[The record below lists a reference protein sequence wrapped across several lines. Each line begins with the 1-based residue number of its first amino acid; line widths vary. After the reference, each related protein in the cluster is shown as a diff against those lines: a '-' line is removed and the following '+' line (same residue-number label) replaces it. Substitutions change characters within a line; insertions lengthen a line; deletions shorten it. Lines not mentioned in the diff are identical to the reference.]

1 MINSKLYKT
10 IIVGH
15 LVINVPAVLLS
26 IGLPIIMFNLFDG
39 FVHKIVFTIIS
50 FILGIGVSWLLWSLL
65 ITKWRLWAFNQV
77 HEDDWHKLK
86 ELAIINK
93 LIWDEGSNFELTEI
107 RTNEDNEQII
117 EIAERISEQEQIEEL
132 RLDLNTPKELRFKFN
147 KTEILAES
155 ISKLVLIVV
164 SVGLFS
170 TNQII
175 LGFILLGIIMFY
187 GDSYKLLNHAFN
199 NKDYLLINEKG
210 IVLLFP
216 EEQRIDWEVIDKLAI
231 NIEERR
237 MIILK
242 VENEKYVN
250 IDCELWRFNIRDY
263 RKFKKQVKVFVDR
276 LIYKQKDNGSQQCI

>member
-15 LVINVPAVLLS
+15 LVINVPVVLLS
-26 IGLPIIMFNLFDG
+26 FGLPIIAFNLFEG
-39 FVHKIVFTIIS
+39 SVLKIVFSIIG
-50 FILGIGVSWLLWSLL
+50 FILGISISWLLWSLL
-65 ITKWRLWAFNQV
+65 ITKWRLWAFNQI
-77 HEDDWHKLK
+77 HEDDWYKLK

-93 LIWDEGSNFELTEI
+93 LIWDDGSDFELTEI

-117 EIAERISEQEQIEEL
+117 EIAERISEQEQVEEIK
-132 RLDLNTPKELRFKFN
+132 LDLSTPKELRFKFN
-147 KTEILAES
+147 KKEILAES
-155 ISKLVLIVV
+155 ISKLLLIAV
-164 SVGLFS
+164 SIGLFS

-187 GDSYKLLNHAFN
+187 GDSYKLLKHVFN

-216 EEQRIDWEVIDKLAI
+216 EEQRIDWEMINKLAI
-231 NIEERR
+231 NIEDRK

-242 VENEKYVN
+242 VENEKYVK
-250 IDCELWRFNIRDY
+250 IDCELWRYNIKDY
-263 RKFKKQVKVFVDR
+263 RKFLKQIKVFVDR
-276 LIYKQKDNGSQQCI
+276 LIYKQKENGSQQ